1 MTTLLLAFG
10 IMVLLMAG
18 MAVGVLA
25 GREPIKGSC
34 GGLANIG
41 LDGECE
47 ICGGDLSKCDT
58 GAEDRKPGEGET
70 SVGVQV
76 YTGESKSGGNTT

>member
-10 IMVLLMAG
+10 IMVVLMTG

-47 ICGGDLSKCDT
+47 ICGGDLNKCDSDPV
-58 GAEDRKPGEGET
+58 AEDVDQTDPSG
-70 SVGVQV
+70 GVQI
-76 YTGESKSGGNTT
+76 YAGNSNSAK

>member
-10 IMVLLMAG
+10 IMLILMIG
-18 MAVGVLA
+18 MAVGVIA

-34 GGLANIG
+34 GGLSKIG

-47 ICGGDLSKCDT
+47 VCGGDLSKCDSDEEPQK
-58 GAEDRKPGEGET
+58 ASAPDEK
-70 SVGVQV
+70 SGVQIFD
-76 YTGESKSGGNTT
+76 GDPAARS

>member
-10 IMVLLMAG
+10 IMLLLMIG

-34 GGLANIG
+34 GGLAKVG

-47 ICGGDLSKCDT
+47 FCGGDLSKCDSD
-58 GAEDRKPGEGET
+58 EEPGSSQSAT
-70 SVGVQV
+70 SDPATQAGVQV
-76 YTGESKSGGNTT
+76 YDGGKNR